1 MNVLIIGSG
10 GREHTLAWKIS
21 ESPKLDKLFVAPG
34 NAGTRAIGSNIPV
47 DLGSF
52 QSIKEAVI
60 EKDIDMVI
68 VGPEAPLVNGIHDFF
83 LQDKILKN
91 IPVIGP
97 VRKGAMLEGSKDFAK
112 AFMEKYN
119 IPTAVHKTFN
129 KDNYKDGFEFID
141 LLKPPYVLKADG
153 LAAGKGV
160 LIIEDPDEAKN
171 ELQAMI
177 TKEKF
182 GEASAKVLIEE
193 FLQGIEVS
201 VFVLTDGKSYV
212 LLPEAKD
219 YKRIGESDTGLNT
232 GGMGSVSP
240 VPFANR
246 EFMQKVEERIIRPTI
261 EGLQEEDIEYKG
273 FIFFGLMNVNGNPFV
288 IEYNCRMGDPEAET
302 VIPRIESDL
311 LELFE
316 AAANGTLVNAK
327 IEIDPRVAASVMLV
341 SKGYPLAYEKGKIIT
356 GLENVNNCVVFHAG
370 TTMDIETGK
379 IKTSGGRVL
388 AVTAYGAE
396 MEEALKTAY
405 ENAEIIDFD
414 GKYYRSDIGFDL
426 K

>member
-1 MNVLIIGSG
+1 MNILIIGSG

-34 NAGTRAIGSNIPV
+34 NAGTRAIGTNIPV
-47 DLGSF
+47 DLGNF

-112 AFMEKYN
+112 DFMEKYN
-119 IPTAVHKTFN
+119 IPTAAHKTFN
-129 KDNYKDGFEFID
+129 RENYKEGFEFID
-141 LLKPPYVLKADG
+141 MMKPPYVLKADG

-160 LIIEDPDEAKN
+160 LIVEDPDGAKN

-182 GEASAKVLIEE
+182 GTASAKVLIEE
-193 FLQGIEVS
+193 FLQGIEIS
-201 VFVLTDGKSYV
+201 VFVLTDGKSYI

-219 YKRIGESDTGLNT
+219 YKRIGEGDTGLNT

-240 VPFANR
+240 VPFANK
-246 EFMQKVEERIIRPTI
+246 EFMQKVEEQIIIPTI
-261 EGLQEEDIEYKG
+261 EGLQAENIEYKG
-273 FIFFGLMNVNGNPFV
+273 FIFFGLMNVNGNPYV
-288 IEYNCRMGDPEAET
+288 IEYNCRMGDPEAEV

-316 AAANGTLVNAK
+316 AVANGTLADTK
-327 IEIDPRVAASVMLV
+327 IEIDHRVAASIMLV
-341 SKGYPLAYEKGKIIT
+341 SEGYPLAYEKGKIIS

-370 TTMDIETGK
+370 TAMDIETGK

-388 AVTAYGAE
+388 AVTAYGAD
-396 MEEALKTAY
+396 MKEALKTAY
-405 ENAEIIDFD
+405 ENAEIINFD
-414 GKYYRSDIGFDL
+414 GKFYRTDIGFDL